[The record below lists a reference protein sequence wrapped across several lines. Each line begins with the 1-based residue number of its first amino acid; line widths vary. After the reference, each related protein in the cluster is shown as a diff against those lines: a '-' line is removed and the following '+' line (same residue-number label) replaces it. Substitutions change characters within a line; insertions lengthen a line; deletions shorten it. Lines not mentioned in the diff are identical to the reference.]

1 MQSLKY
7 LLSGPLTDK
16 VHLTLAFN
24 NKVFLPPISLW
35 VTGSTGQIF
44 LLARVVDLGSWGLT
58 WLDLWTGAPLLSS
71 LPFLGHSSWLRL
83 LPVDGGLRRSC
94 ILTCKHHHPPLTL
107 YLPTPRCP
115 EPIICPSPG
124 STGRTPHS
132 EVKKQSCACW
142 GPSNLAIFRGCSQ
155 GWWYP
160 FDEDAIINDVSRQK
174 TFSPV
179 YVETNSK
186 PEEAELCIHRPD
198 QSRSRHPAL
207 DEEHFRGSLLSPL
220 PLCCVLTLLTGHTQL
235 GLGCLFSQCFYF
247 TSLKSSYRGWV
258 GRRGRQ
264 RMRWLDGLTDSA
276 DSR

>member
-16 VHLTLAFN
+16 VHLTLAFK
-24 NKVFLPPISLW
+24 NKVFLPPISLR

-44 LLARVVDLGSWGLT
+44 RLAGVVDLGSWGLT

-71 LPFLGHSSWLRL
+71 LLSLGHASWLRL
-83 LPVDGGLRRSC
+83 FPVDGGLRRSC
-94 ILTCKHHHPPLTL
+94 VLTCKHHHPPLTP

-115 EPIICPSPG
+115 EPITCPSPG

-142 GPSNLAIFRGCSQ
+142 GLSKLAIFRGCSQ

-160 FDEDAIINDVSRQK
+160 FDEDAIINDVSREK

-179 YVETNSK
+179 YVKTNSK

-198 QSRSRHPAL
+198 QSWSHHLAL
-207 DEEHFRGSLLSPL
+207 DEEHFCGSLLASL
-220 PLCCVLTLLTGHTQL
+220 LCPHPSHQSHTAWAWLSFQPVFLLHVSKVNLQGMDGEEGTTEDEMA
-235 GLGCLFSQCFYF
+235 
-247 TSLKSSYRGWV
+247 GWPH
-258 GRRGRQ
+258 
-264 RMRWLDGLTDSA
+264 
-276 DSR
+276 